1 MQYLAIFSDIFEQG
15 LIYSLLALG
24 IYISFKVLNFPD
36 LSVDGS
42 FPFGAAV
49 STWALMSGLDP
60 WTALVLATF
69 AGAIA
74 GAFTGFLHEKLRINA
89 LFAGIITMTLLYS
102 VNLLVVG
109 RANQSI
115 FDKTT
120 IFKGA
125 LSNLSIFDG
134 NRSVLILTVVGIIV
148 LIIKFALD
156 YYFRTKAGLLLR
168 ATGDNE
174 QIVKSLAV
182 KPGSMRIIGL
192 SLANALVA
200 LSGAVLS
207 QQQGYFEISMGTGA
221 MVTGLASCIIGL
233 VIFSNIRFLK
243 VTTQVI
249 LGSIVYKA
257 LVALAINLGTPAFLL
272 NMVRALLFLLIL
284 MSDQVRIPLMKSLKI
299 NSRTKGRLEDV

>member
-1 MQYLAIFSDIFEQG
+1 MHYVAILSDIFEQG
-15 LIYSLLALG
+15 LIYSLLDLG
-24 IYISFKVLNFPD
+24 IFISFKVLNLPD
-36 LSVDGS
+36 LTVDGS
-42 FPFGAAV
+42 FPFGAAI

-60 WTALVLATF
+60 WTSLFLAAC
-69 AGAIA
+69 AGALA
-74 GAFTGFLHEKLRINA
+74 GAFTGVLHEKLKINA

-115 FDKTT
+115 FDKIT
-120 IFKGA
+120 IFKGS
-125 LSNLSIFDG
+125 LSSLSIFENNKG
-134 NRSVLILTVVGIIV
+134 LLILFVVGLIV
-148 LIIKFALD
+148 LIIKLALD
-156 YYFRTKAGLLLR
+156 YFFKTKAGLLLR

-182 KPGSMRIIGL
+182 KPGTMRIIGL
-192 SLANALVA
+192 SLANSLVA

-233 VIFSNIRFLK
+233 VLFTNVRFLK
-243 VTTQVI
+243 LTTQVI
-249 LGSIVYKA
+249 LGSILYKA
-257 LVALAINLGTPAFLL
+257 LVALAINLGTPAYLL

-284 MSDQVRIPLMKSLKI
+284 MSDQVRTPLMKSLNFRRAK
-299 NSRTKGRLEDV
+299 DV